1 MEPGPARTLA
11 LLSLALLALL
21 ALVAVASRGDRP
33 FTGGGGGARE
43 PATTFWDYLFSLS
56 LAVGVVIVALNLW
69 ALVTG
74 RGRGDLAARK
84 RQTKLAAYV
93 FLAAVIVGMIFGSRL
108 ARDGIRGRR
117 ADQHPGTPGAAT
129 TGVPENAPAAYSPDF
144 RWLPVLLLAGAA
156 LATVAILAVRRRRRS
171 VRTTGDGAF
180 VDELA
185 ALLED
190 TLDDLR
196 AEPDPRR
203 AVIAAYARTERAL
216 GAYGFPRR
224 AFEAPLEY
232 LDRIAAPLHERLPAA
247 RRLVFELTHL
257 FERAKFSSHEID
269 ASMKA
274 DAIASLASLRD
285 ELRAEEAA

>member
-1 MEPGPARTLA
+1 MEPGPTRTLA

-33 FTGGGGGARE
+33 FTGGGGGTRE

-74 RGRGDLAARK
+74 RGRGDLPAR
-84 RQTKLAAYV
+84 RQTKLAGYV
-93 FLAAVIVGMIFGSRL
+93 FLAAVIVGMIVGSRL
-108 ARDGIRGRR
+108 ARDGILGGR
-117 ADQHPGTPGAAT
+117 ADQHPGTPGATT

-144 RWLPVLLLAGAA
+144 RWLPVLLLAGAV
-156 LATVAILAVRRRRRS
+156 LATVAILAVRRRRRN

-232 LDRIAAPLHERLPAA
+232 LDRIAAPLHESQPAA

-269 ASMKA
+269 ASMKT